1 MAEQPVV
8 LGSHIGVRGLLGRV
22 CDTGILTY
30 RGGLHLDHG
39 MQIDR
44 A

>member
-1 MAEQPVV
+1 MADLAVV
-8 LGSHIGVRGLLGRV
+8 LGSHVGARGLRGRL